1 MRLNEEDCSS
11 NCPKNSFL
19 DIGHA
24 ISYVTALPRLKTWT
38 VTITI
43 ANPTD
48 CLNLKLFNWDY
59 FRTHDSVDAVW
70 PVWQFTKMKIRT
82 IAIFAKVGSIICQ
95 IQNKLSKKNRQRLL
109 KFCQICSHFN
119 DFTLF
124 GYQYYLQTTFSFRTT
139 PKIQQDLKLPRQSR
153 KKPSRKPGCQ
163 NGPTYLKSL
172 LLSYLVGFVK
182 SM

>member
-1 MRLNEEDCSS
+1 MNCNNNNSKSNWLPKPKTLQLRLFSNSWFSGCSVTSMAIYENENSH
-11 NCPKNSFL
+11 NCNFCQSRFNNLPNSKQTL
-19 DIGHA
+19 
-24 ISYVTALPRLKTWT
+24 
-38 VTITI
+38 
-43 ANPTD
+43 
-48 CLNLKLFNWDY
+48 
-59 FRTHDSVDAVW
+59 
-70 PVWQFTKMKIRT
+70 
-82 IAIFAKVGSIICQ
+82 
-95 IQNKLSKKNRQRLL
+95 KKNRQRLL